1 MENTENRRNYLPIG
15 ESRLLNIKVIVDGNL
30 VYEGMIEDA
39 PYEIKTMK
47 YYKIEMENPIVY
59 YVDSSLND

>member
-1 MENTENRRNYLPIG
+1 MEDTKRRNYLPIG

-30 VYEGMIEDA
+30 AYEGMVEDA
-39 PYEIKTMK
+39 PEEIKQMK

-59 YVDSSLND
+59 YVDTSLSD